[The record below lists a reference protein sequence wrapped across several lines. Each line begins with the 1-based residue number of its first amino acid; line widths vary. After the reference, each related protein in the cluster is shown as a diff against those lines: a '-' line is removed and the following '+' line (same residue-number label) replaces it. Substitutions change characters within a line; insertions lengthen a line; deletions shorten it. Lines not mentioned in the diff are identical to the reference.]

1 MIGQQELS
9 NLNKEKKIEKQKK
22 KNNEQSPGYMWNNT
36 KKSNIR
42 IIRVSEGERKEYGVK
57 ILFEEATSLVVQWLR
72 L

>member
-1 MIGQQELS
+1 
-9 NLNKEKKIEKQKK
+9 
-22 KNNEQSPGYMWNNT
+22 MWNNT

-57 ILFEEATSLVVQWLR
+57 ILFEEAMSLVVQWLR

>member
-1 MIGQQELS
+1 
-9 NLNKEKKIEKQKK
+9 
-22 KNNEQSPGYMWNNT
+22 MWNNT

>member
-1 MIGQQELS
+1 
-9 NLNKEKKIEKQKK
+9 
-22 KNNEQSPGYMWNNT
+22 MWNNT

-72 L
+72 LWVEGTDLISGQGTKILCGASKKNFF